1 MPRASLSE
9 SEIRAFRSRVIASA
23 TRLFADS
30 GYDAV
35 TMRAIAADV
44 DCSPMTPYRYFED
57 KDEIFALVTAEAFRR
72 FADQQRA
79 AIEGVQGAC
88 EKLEAL
94 GLAYVR
100 FAVAEPD
107 SYRIVFELRQ
117 GPRADHPELQ
127 AQGERAWLYM
137 HEAVVE
143 AVAEGALSGDADT
156 IAHVFW
162 AGVHGVVSLY
172 LADKLMLGQSIE
184 KLVPAMMVTLFAGMT
199 PSTDI

>member
-1 MPRASLSE
+1 
-9 SEIRAFRSRVIASA
+9 
-23 TRLFADS
+23 
-30 GYDAV
+30 
-35 TMRAIAADV
+35 
-44 DCSPMTPYRYFED
+44 
-57 KDEIFALVTAEAFRR
+57 
-72 FADQQRA
+72 
-79 AIEGVQGAC
+79 
-88 EKLEAL
+88 
-94 GLAYVR
+94 
-100 FAVAEPD
+100 
-107 SYRIVFELRQ
+107 
-117 GPRADHPELQ
+117 
-127 AQGERAWLYM
+127 M